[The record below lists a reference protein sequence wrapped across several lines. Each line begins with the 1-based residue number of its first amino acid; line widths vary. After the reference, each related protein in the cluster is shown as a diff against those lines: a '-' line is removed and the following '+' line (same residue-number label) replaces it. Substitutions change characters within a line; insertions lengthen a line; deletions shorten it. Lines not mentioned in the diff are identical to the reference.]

1 MKKLWILILLG
12 ALGCGGESKTPL
24 LIYSPHGRDLLT
36 LMEKTWEESHP
47 QVDVRWLDMG
57 SQEVFDRLR
66 TEKANPQADLWF
78 GGPDSI
84 FARGAAEGLL
94 QPYRPAWAEKVP
106 IESRDEKDRYFGVYR
121 TPAVLVFNSVAV
133 SPEEA
138 PTDWEDLVSP
148 RFHGEV
154 VIRDPMA
161 SGTMRTVFSLHL
173 HRSLRE
179 TGSDASGFAWLK
191 RLDAATRDYAHNP
204 ALLHEK
210 IKRQEG
216 TVTIWDLT
224 DILLQKAQGA
234 PVDYRFPSSGTAVID
249 DSIGLVAGAKHPEEA
264 RQFIDW
270 VGEIEAQILA
280 ATEVYRLPARTDLPE
295 ELIPEWVGQVE
306 KALVRE
312 DLPES
317 IVSEN
322 ATEWM
327 RRWDRTVRGQG

>member
-1 MKKLWILILLG
+1 MRKICILLLLG
-12 ALGCGGESKTPL
+12 AMGCGGDGKTPL

-36 LMEKTWEESHP
+36 LMETTWEESHP

-66 TEKANPQADLWF
+66 TEKTNPQADLWF

-84 FARGAAEGLL
+84 FARGAEEGLL
-94 QPYRPAWAEKVP
+94 EPYRPSWAEKVP
-106 IESRDEKDRYFGVYR
+106 AASRDEKDRYFGVYR
-121 TPAVLVFNSVAV
+121 TPAVLVFNSAAVA
-133 SPEEA
+133 PEEA

-154 VIRDPMA
+154 VIRDPLA

-173 HRSLRE
+173 HRSLRD
-179 TGSDASGFAWLK
+179 TGSDAAGFAWLK

-224 DILLQKAQGA
+224 DILLQQAQGA
-234 PVDYRFPSSGTAVID
+234 PVDYRFPTSGTAVID
-249 DSIGLVAGAKHPEEA
+249 DSIGLVAGAKHPTAAKE
-264 RQFIDW
+264 FIDW

-280 ATEVYRLPARTDLPE
+280 ATKAYRLPARTDLPE
-295 ELIPEWVGQVE
+295 ELIPEWVGKVE
-306 KALVRE
+306 DALVRE

-317 IVSEN
+317 VVSEN

-327 RRWDRTVRGQG
+327 RQWDRTVRGQG